1 MSRRRRLSILR
12 LVVST
17 ALLGAAAIGLVALR
31 SRPTVAQNTGGA
43 AICYGNLDDVTY
55 RQGIT
60 SGTFPTMNAIK
71 IGGGGLQLDT
81 NLTPLDPQ
89 HIVLP
94 FDQRVKI
101 NYVYKLAGYSHSIG
115 WFFFDQ
121 VQPWLDA
128 NGKLVDADRDGVPD
142 FFQAKQL
149 PLRPRDGLWTIKPG
163 YSIPTLVDPSQ
174 GQNVGGTYPRIPLLL
189 QSFMNGNG
197 GMIFKLSDD
206 DGNLSVGHSFAPVAD
221 VVALEDGI
229 PDYDVNGDG
238 TAGNEADRSVD
249 LGIIPGNR
257 EIVFFA
263 MNYGTNNLRAPGVG
277 LPVGPPSL
285 NVANPSPGGR
295 NGDSLVFVGYTD
307 ATTGGKTMRW
317 DFSNTAYTFNAGECL
332 SYDYFIP
339 TTSCLSGVGG
349 VDIRLSD
356 GSMASSYAGW
366 PSAAA
371 DLTASCG
378 TWVTRQIPIP
388 AGLVGKTSS
397 RWSIHIENDTPNE
410 RFELYID
417 NVEVDR
423 TCGGTRR
430 TWVYGGSGAPSQN
443 AVRTNVGWYS
453 NATVPTYTVNSWPWF
468 TKNMLN
474 ADFRAY
480 APNTVI
486 QRVAIGC
493 TRDDAACYASKRDA
507 SNQPATLGWLDTA
520 AMNRLNTPVYG
531 NLNIAGDNTVVDV
544 ASDADGNTP
553 HFVVFAPNSD
563 KNRWILG
570 FDDQPGYPGYS
581 DFDYNDVVFTVDR
594 VNGGQLVSDLISS
607 GIPANKLD
615 KTVISR
621 IRIKY
626 TATFPSPGCD
636 GITSAEIKIFYS
648 VDGKQTWRQVT
659 FPSKT
664 SGEATIDVLGTGDI
678 GNQLYWKAEFVS
690 PTQTC
695 NPVLTYINVGY
706 EAVEAG
712 EFRYSAPIP
721 LVNVAYVGSMQSPPF
736 INANDPAATAN
747 DYSLRGHL
755 RATRFY
761 DPANP
766 AATTITPLWD
776 AGARLSRASFSPD
789 ARNIFTSVNGA
800 RVSFTAA
807 NAATLYPQF
816 LPQSARNQKYA
827 SKPIYDL
834 TGDGIADDQDAR
846 FILEWTRGWEY
857 SGAVTMNPPQTPLM
871 RAWRLG
877 AIHVS
882 SPVVVTPP
890 PRPLWIEG
898 GGAPPAFVT
907 KHDAFRVANQTR
919 PTRALAG
926 AQDGMIHAF
935 DAGKF
940 RWGSS
945 PDCTFT
951 LERGCWAGA
960 TDLERYG
967 TGDEVWAFIP
977 PSQLPQIR
985 NNHPKVRRTTNNL
998 PIAEVD
1004 GSISA
1009 EDIYVPS
1016 VDAFRTVAFAST
1028 GRESPYITAIDVTSD
1043 NAQPLWANDWT
1054 DPDYYGTDLSP
1065 SVALVGL
1072 SGGKFV
1078 TVVTSGLA
1086 AGKTIDNYLYVIDA
1100 ATGVTITKNR
1110 LNPGTGQPQAQGIA
1124 GYPNLVDA
1132 NQDGVVDRAYAV
1144 DTLGRVYKYDFTTG
1158 ISCVI
1163 ARAGETVY
1171 SSMATLVAQRNGNPV
1186 VWVYFGGGPN
1196 PDGTGT
1202 VADRYS
1208 LFAFRDENPIGSC
1221 STAALEYQKTLPP
1234 GQRNWSA
1241 PSISDDIAFFATAG
1255 SPSLGVCESSRG
1267 ALWALPTMD
1276 DGKGNAVGTPVSPL
1290 DGSPV
1295 SGIRVYDGHV
1305 FVNTVSNQT
1314 TIVGKAGWNNPA
1326 PGGST
1331 NGRGQPARL
1340 SAIQWVEQ

>member
-1 MSRRRRLSILR
+1 MSRRRKSILR
-12 LVVST
+12 LVATT
-17 ALLGAAAIGLVALR
+17 ALLGAVAVAFVALR
-31 SRPTVAQNTGGA
+31 SRPTVAQSGGN

-55 RQGIT
+55 RQGL
-60 SGTFPTMNAIK
+60 SGQAFPVMNAVKNVATGI
-71 IGGGGLQLDT
+71 QLDT

-89 HIVLP
+89 KIILP

-101 NYVYKLAGYSHSIG
+101 NYVYKLAGFSHSVG

-128 NGKLVDADRDGVPD
+128 NGKLVDADGDGIPD

-149 PLRPRDGLWTIKPG
+149 PRRTMDGLWTIKPG
-163 YSIPTLVDPSQ
+163 FGIPTLVDPA
-174 GQNVGGTYPRIPLLL
+174 QNQDVGGTYPRIPLII
-189 QSFMNGNG
+189 QNWISGNG
-197 GMIFKLSDD
+197 GMIFKISDD
-206 DGNLSVGHSFAPVAD
+206 DGNLSVGHPFAPVAD

-263 MNYGTNNLRAPGVG
+263 MNYGGCCSNNLRSPGVG
-277 LPVGPPSL
+277 LPAGAPTM
-285 NVANPSPGGR
+285 NVINPAPGGR
-295 NGDSLVFVGYTD
+295 NNDTLGFVGYTD
-307 ATTGGKTMRW
+307 ATIGDKSMRW
-317 DFSNTAYTFNAGECL
+317 DFSNASYTFNAGECL
-332 SYDYFIP
+332 QYDYFIP
-339 TTSCLSGVGG
+339 ASSCMSGVGAI
-349 VDIRLSD
+349 DIRLSD
-356 GSMASSYAGW
+356 GTNASSYAGW
-366 PSAAA
+366 LTGNE
-371 DLTASCG
+371 DLTANCG
-378 TWVTRQIPIP
+378 RWTTRNVPIP
-388 AGLVGKTSS
+388 ASLVGKTGT
-397 RWSIHIENDTPNE
+397 RWSLWFENDTPNE
-410 RFELYID
+410 RFELYVD
-417 NVEVDR
+417 NVEIDK
-423 TCGGTRR
+423 TCGGPRQT
-430 TWVYGGSGAPSQN
+430 TLYNNGAPTRNQQ
-443 AVRTNVGWYS
+443 RTNVGWYS
-453 NATVPTYTVNSWPWF
+453 STTVPTYTVNSWPWF

-474 ADFRAY
+474 SDFKAY
-480 APNTVI
+480 NPNTVI

-493 TRDDAACYASKRDA
+493 TRDDAACYGSKRDA
-507 SNQPATLGWLDTA
+507 NNNAATLGWLDSA
-520 AMNRLNTPVYG
+520 AMNRLNTPTYG
-531 NLNIAGDNTVVDV
+531 NLNLFGDNTVVNV

-563 KNRWILG
+563 KNRWVLG

-594 VNGGQLVSDLISS
+594 TNGGQLVSDLISG

-615 KTVISR
+615 KTIISR
-621 IRIKY
+621 VRIKY
-626 TATFPSPGCD
+626 TASFPSPQCD
-636 GITSAEIKIFYS
+636 GVTGAEIKIYYS

-664 SGEATIDVLGTGDI
+664 SGEATIDVLGSGDI

-695 NPVLTYINVGY
+695 NPILTSINVGY

-736 INANDPAATAN
+736 INAGDPAVTAN

-761 DPANP
+761 DPATP
-766 AATTITPLWD
+766 SATTITPLWD
-776 AGARLSRASFSPD
+776 GGARVSRATFSPD
-789 ARNIFTSVNGA
+789 ARTIFTSVNGTK
-800 RVSFTAA
+800 VDFKAA
-807 NAATLYPQF
+807 NAATLYPAF
-816 LPQSARNQKYA
+816 LPQSARDQKYA

-834 TGDGIADDQDAR
+834 TGDGVADDQDAR

-857 SGAVTMNPPQTPLM
+857 TNAVTMNPPQAALM
-871 RAWRLG
+871 RGWRLG
-877 AIHVS
+877 PIHVS
-882 SPVVVTPP
+882 SPVAVTPP

-898 GGAPPAFVT
+898 GGAPPAFIT
-907 KHDAFRVANQTR
+907 KHDAFRIANERR
-919 PTRALAG
+919 PTRTLVG
-926 AQDGMIHAF
+926 SQDGMIHAF

-945 PDCTFT
+945 TDCTFS
-951 LERGCWAGA
+951 LERGCWAG
-960 TDLERYG
+960 TSDTERYG
-967 TGDEVWAFIP
+967 TGDEVWAYIP

-985 NNHPKVRRTTNNL
+985 NNHPKVRKTTNNL
-998 PIAEVD
+998 PVAEVD

-1009 EDIYVPS
+1009 EDIYIPS
-1016 VDAFRTVAFAST
+1016 IDNFRTVAFAST
-1028 GRESPYITAIDVTSD
+1028 GRDSPYVTAIDVTSD

-1054 DPDYYGTDLSP
+1054 DVDFYGTDLSP

-1078 TVVTSGLA
+1078 TVMTSGLA
-1086 AGKTIDNYLYVIDA
+1086 RGKTIDNYLYVIDA
-1100 ATGVTITKNR
+1100 PTGSTLTKKK
-1110 LNPGTGQPQAQGIA
+1110 LDPGVGQPQAEGIA

-1158 ISCVI
+1158 VSCVI

-1186 VWVYFGGGPN
+1186 VWVYFGSGPN
-1196 PDGTGT
+1196 PDGTGV

-1208 LFAFRDENPIGSC
+1208 LFAFRDENPIGGC
-1221 STAALEYQKTLPP
+1221 STAAKEYQKTLPP

-1305 FVNTVSNQT
+1305 FINTVSNQT
-1314 TIVGKAGWNNPA
+1314 TIVGKADWNNPA

-1331 NGRGQPARL
+1331 NGRGQPGRL